1 MVALP
6 SLSSPASQNCTIRAT
21 KSLRGCA
28 LPGHRPP
35 RCYDGKISR
44 TAPHLNHL
52 PQTVMRKSSS
62 SLDATRKQTTTE
74 THGRINALAEGA
86 QPYAGGRAESRR
98 RHSGCFSAT
107 KHEENIFV
115 CHVYDH
121 KHAYRPRSVL
131 AKRYIWKR
139 AATRCRDAYTRM
151 LLMSLALLKGGIVT
165 DVLPGVVP

>member
-52 PQTVMRKSSS
+52 PQTVMRKPSS
-62 SLDATRKQTTTE
+62 SLDATRKRTTTE
-74 THGRINALAEGA
+74 AHGRINALAEGA

-115 CHVYDH
+115 CHVYDTPIGPAQYLQSAISGNAPLH
-121 KHAYRPRSVL
+121 GAETH
-131 AKRYIWKR
+131 IR
-139 AATRCRDAYTRM
+139 ACF
-151 LLMSLALLKGGIVT
+151 
-165 DVLPGVVP
+165 